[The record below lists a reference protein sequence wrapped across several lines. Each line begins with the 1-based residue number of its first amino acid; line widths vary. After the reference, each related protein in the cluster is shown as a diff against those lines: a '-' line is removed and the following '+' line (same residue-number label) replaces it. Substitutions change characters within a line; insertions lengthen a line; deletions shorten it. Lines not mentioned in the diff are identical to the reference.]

1 MWENKN
7 LGVGEIKNLVCD
19 IKVEIMVIYFCENSK
34 KEFRGKFLIEIY
46 IREWLVWRRYLKL
59 KE

>member
-7 LGVGEIKNLVCD
+7 LGAGEIKNLVCD
-19 IKVEIMVIYFCENSK
+19 IKVEIMVIYSCENSK
-34 KEFRGKFLIEIY
+34 KEFRGKFSIEIH
-46 IREWLVWRRYLKL
+46 IREWSAWRRHLKP